1 VDNVDQE
8 TMADVIYDLCALLK
22 QPPERPPAMRRRL
35 GSISSPTSDGCYNL
49 FNEPDQLPNIQTRRS
64 VRLAELLVKNDKLSM
79 KSRVQIALMLA
90 WGVLQISSTGWL
102 SGKWTK
108 ENILLVTDAPN
119 GPLPYVTHRFQSSRR
134 MSQSQSSR
142 RPSNASTLDPEATNH
157 IADWIKNASLFALG
171 VFLLEMCHKHT
182 IEDLATA
189 EENKAAQHTQFLT
202 AMRLAKGVQDELGL
216 YYSQAVNACFNPPE
230 IDMDSNGNPKD
241 SSQFA
246 KSILKN
252 IIEPLK
258 TCADQFGS

>member
-1 VDNVDQE
+1 
-8 TMADVIYDLCALLK
+8 MADVIQDLCAMLK
-22 QPPERPPAMRRRL
+22 QPSERPPAMRRRL

-49 FNEPDQLPNIQTRRS
+49 FSEPDHLPTVQTRRS
-64 VRLAELLVKNDKLSM
+64 VRLSELLAKHNKLSM
-79 KSRVQIALMLA
+79 KNRVGIAMMLA

-102 SGKWTK
+102 NGKWTK

-119 GPLPYVTHRFQSSRR
+119 NPLPYVTHRFQSSRR

-142 RPSNASTLDPEATNH
+142 RLSNASTLDPEATNH

-171 VFLLEMCHKHT
+171 VFLLEMVHNRT

-189 EENKAAQHTQFLT
+189 EEKKAEQHTQFLT

-216 YYSQAVNACFNPPE
+216 YYSQAVNACLNPSE
-230 IDMDSNGNPKD
+230 IDMDSDGNPKD